1 MSFVFNFNADEAGL
15 ADVGTRIKTG
25 GYYKGSITMAEIKPK
40 DKGFTLEMEL
50 MSDGGELTGRLFF
63 VLTTQAG
70 ATVDKNGKIL
80 SGRSKLSA
88 LLALL
93 GLKVMADAKEIV
105 GKKIGFLGRLKK
117 VYSEKEGKDFLNFDL
132 LNFMHYGTDQ
142 TYTEKLKQQP
152 PERCKA
158 VMIDDVLS
166 DENHQ
171 DSVQTGSDQ
180 ASKES
185 DLPF

>member
-1 MSFVFNFNADEAGL
+1 MFTFTFNAEEAGL
-15 ADVGTRIKTG
+15 ADLGQRIKTG
-25 GYYKGSITMAEIKPK
+25 GYYKGSITMAEVKPK
-40 DKGFTLEMEL
+40 EKGYTLEMEL
-50 MSDGGELTGRLFF
+50 TSDAGESTGRLFF

-70 ATVDKNGKIL
+70 LTVDKNGKIL

-93 GLKVMADAKEIV
+93 GLKVMVDPKELI
-105 GKKIGFLGRLKK
+105 GKKIGFLGKMKK
-117 VYSEKEGKDFLNFDL
+117 TFSEKEGKDFLNFDL

-152 PERCKA
+152 PERCKTI
-158 VMIDDVLS
+158 VIDDIIT
-166 DENHQ
+166 ENQTPNHQ
-171 DSVQTGSDQ
+171 NEQSDLGVNIQ
-180 ASKES
+180 